1 MDGVKYKRRKWTLVA
16 LSYVL
21 DMVHINSEVIYVI
34 NNANKD
40 VDSFEFG
47 WELLK
52 ALVKPEMHT
61 RLARGGLSK
70 HNHTYTWS

>member
-1 MDGVKYKRRKWTLVA
+1 MAR
-16 LSYVL
+16 
-21 DMVHINSEVIYVI
+21 INSEVIYVI
-34 NNANKD
+34 NNANND

-52 ALVKPEMHT
+52 ALVKPNMHT

-70 HNHTYTWS
+70 LNHTYT